1 MLDLNPGTDGSNPF
15 PSSGESS
22 KLRHRASRRRLS
34 SDRTRHS
41 TAEIPGGRVALCW
54 PFWFPLIALEHQHV
68 PRDRSAILEL
78 NSHGEIVAI
87 TIERGIDILERRG
100 ARSEQAGGRA
110 SCRDRGERNEVA
122 YRLGDVRFEAAAPG
136 ASKAARST
144 RLAGDLPLFNAARR
158 RTEPVPRES
167 AAAALLRDTRFD
179 ELTPR
184 DAVVGLCATIS
195 FRRSSR
201 WWSHGRASARRCP

>member
-87 TIERGIDILERRG
+87 TIERDVDILERRG

-136 ASKAARST
+136 ASKAARSRGWPAT
-144 RLAGDLPLFNAARR
+144 CRCSTLRR
-158 RTEPVPRES
+158 RTEPAPRES
-167 AAAALLRDTRFD
+167 AATALLRDTRFD

-184 DAVVGLCATIS
+184 DALDLIYRLKNLVAE
-195 FRRSSR
+195 
-201 WWSHGRASARRCP
+201 